1 MNITVYLGANEG
13 KDPSLKTAVRELGT
27 WIGES
32 GSRLIYGGSKS
43 GLMGELAESVLQAG
57 GEVIGVEPQFFID
70 MEYQY
75 DEIKELIVTKDM
87 TARKMKMIE
96 LGDVFIAFPGGTGT
110 LEEIAEVMSK
120 VSLKHLAAPCILY
133 NLNDYYDGLQTLLRH
148 MTEMGLSS
156 PERQEGIY
164 FAKDLSE
171 IREIIKN
178 QRSNVTIAPPENTQ
192 GMGNHLG

>member
-75 DEIKELIVTKDM
+75 DEITELIVTKDM
-87 TARKMKMIE
+87 TERKMKMIE

-120 VSLKHLAAPCILY
+120 VSLKHLTAPCIHY

-192 GMGNHLG
+192 GIGNHLG